1 MNTPPLDSQ
10 PIWPLAVYFLAV
22 VFLVAMMIVLSYA
35 LGQRHQ
41 QQATG
46 QPYEGGIVST
56 GTSRIRLSANFYLL
70 AMLFVIFDLESVF
83 IFAWAISIRQA
94 GWLGFNEA
102 LVFIA
107 VLIAALVYLWRLG
120 AIDWQPTGRRRQI
133 HVGRPGISL

>member
-1 MNTPPLDSQ
+1 
-10 PIWPLAVYFLAV
+10 
-22 VFLVAMMIVLSYA
+22 MIVLSYA

-56 GTSRIRLSANFYLL
+56 GTSRIRFSANFYLL

-107 VLIAALVYLWRLG
+107 VLIAALIYLWRLG
-120 AIDWQPTGRRRQI
+120 AIDWQPTGRRRQTR
-133 HVGRPGISL
+133 VGRPGISL